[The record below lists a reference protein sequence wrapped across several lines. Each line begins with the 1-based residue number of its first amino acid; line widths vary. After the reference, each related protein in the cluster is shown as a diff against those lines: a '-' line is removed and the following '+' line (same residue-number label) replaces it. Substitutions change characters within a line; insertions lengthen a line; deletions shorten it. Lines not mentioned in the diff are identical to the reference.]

1 MAKHGRTTEEL
12 GLGWRHRQQRERL
25 LAQHIDGSPCP
36 CLMTNDCGPSCLC
49 RPHGVGQP
57 MYRDRHRN
65 PDGLVLEADHS
76 EARSLGGTL
85 ADRLMLATCNRSRG
99 NGTRFVEYR
108 RDSWSRDWLAGD
120 VTFRRRIP
128 TR

>member
-1 MAKHGRTTEEL
+1 
-12 GLGWRHRQQRERL
+12 
-25 LAQHIDGSPCP
+25 
-36 CLMTNDCGPSCLC
+36 
-49 RPHGVGQP
+49 
-57 MYRDRHRN
+57 MYRDPYRN
-65 PDGLVLEADHS
+65 PDGQPLEADHS
-76 EARSLGGTL
+76 NARSLGGTL

-99 NGTRFVEYR
+99 NGTRFTKYE